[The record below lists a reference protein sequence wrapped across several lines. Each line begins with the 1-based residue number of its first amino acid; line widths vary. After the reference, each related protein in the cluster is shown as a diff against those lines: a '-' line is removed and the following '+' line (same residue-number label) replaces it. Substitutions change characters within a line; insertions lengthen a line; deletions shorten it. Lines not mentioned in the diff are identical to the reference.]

1 MNVALLGFGM
11 VGKGVYDI
19 LQNECSD
26 IHVKYILV
34 KHQKKHPE
42 IKMLLVDDFDEIVND
57 KSIDVVIETIG
68 GIDDAYHYVKSALS
82 HKKHVVTANKA
93 LISMYFDELRDIAFK
108 HQVYLRYEASVGGAI
123 HVIDPLYQMARY
135 NHISRIEG
143 IISGSTNFILSKIFL
158 EDMSLDE
165 ALIEAKRLG
174 YIENDPKDDLEGYDL
189 MRKIHILSMIAYKRS
204 IDPNIIKKI
213 PLTVISQ
220 KDIDLAKSN
229 KKVIKYIATSKI
241 KDNDI
246 DIRVEPIIIDSD
258 SPYAKINYEE
268 NLITLYGK
276 YHLKQSFIGQG
287 AGRYPTA
294 SAMVN
299 DILNIKSKIQK

>member
-1 MNVALLGFGM
+1 MNVALLGFGT

-19 LQNECSD
+19 LQNECND

-42 IKMLLVDDFDEIVND
+42 IKMLLADDFDEIVND

-68 GIDDAYHYVKSALS
+68 GTDDAYRYVKSALS

-93 LISMYFDELRDIAFK
+93 LISMYFDELHDIAFK

-268 NLITLYGK
+268 NIITLYGK